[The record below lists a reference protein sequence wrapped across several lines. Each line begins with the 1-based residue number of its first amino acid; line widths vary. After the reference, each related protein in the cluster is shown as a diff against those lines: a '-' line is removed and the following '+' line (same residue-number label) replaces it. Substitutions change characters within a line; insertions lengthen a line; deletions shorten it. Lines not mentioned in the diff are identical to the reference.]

1 MIELAHAQ
9 GAVVLIDGA
18 QAAPHLKIDVR
29 ALDCD
34 FYALSSH
41 KLYGP
46 TGVGVL
52 YGKQALLEEMPPYQ
66 GGGDMILS
74 VTFEKTTY
82 NELPYKFE
90 AGTPNI
96 AGVIGFG
103 AALDY
108 VSGIGLERIA
118 AHEHDLLAY
127 ATERLSEVPGLRII
141 GHGGGEGGGDLVR
154 AGGHPSPRH
163 RHRAR
168 LRGRGH
174 PHRPPLRAAGDGALR
189 PARHRAGVHGRLQHP
204 GGDRRAGA
212 RPRPGAGAVQ
222 MTSPLRELYQEV
234 ILDHSRKPRNF
245 GPLPEATRQAD
256 GYNPLCG
263 DRATVFVRL
272 DGDVVED
279 VKFQGAGCSIST
291 ASASMMTE
299 SVKGKSRAE
308 AEALFERFHDLV
320 TRDSAAAEREV
331 DPALGKLAVFSGVWE
346 FPVRVKCAS
355 LPWHT
360 LKAALDGDD
369 RPVSTEVS
377 ESSSGD
383 AGGHA
388 R

>member
-1 MIELAHAQ
+1 MS
-9 GAVVLIDGA
+9 D
-18 QAAPHLKIDVR
+18 
-29 ALDCD
+29 
-34 FYALSSH
+34 
-41 KLYGP
+41 
-46 TGVGVL
+46 
-52 YGKQALLEEMPPYQ
+52 
-66 GGGDMILS
+66 
-74 VTFEKTTY
+74 
-82 NELPYKFE
+82 
-90 AGTPNI
+90 
-96 AGVIGFG
+96 
-103 AALDY
+103 
-108 VSGIGLERIA
+108 
-118 AHEHDLLAY
+118 
-127 ATERLSEVPGLRII
+127 
-141 GHGGGEGGGDLVR
+141 
-154 AGGHPSPRH
+154 
-163 RHRAR
+163 
-168 LRGRGH
+168 
-174 PHRPPLRAAGDGALR
+174 
-189 PARHRAGVHGRLQHP
+189 
-204 GGDRRAGA
+204 
-212 RPRPGAGAVQ
+212 
-222 MTSPLRELYQEV
+222 LRELYQEV

-245 GPLPEATRQAD
+245 GPLPKATRQAD

-272 DGDVVED
+272 DGDVVAD

-308 AEALFERFHDLV
+308 AEALFERFHGLV
-320 TRDSAAAEREV
+320 TRDAQAARQEV